1 MKKILIIAL
10 LFSLTISFSFAS
22 TVSKTLKIMNN
33 NVYVYEWNK
42 KIDLLTTRG
51 NVTQECDFPAHNP
64 CIGYQ
69 IIKSSWTFGIVL
81 KWVQYG
87 DIENAG
93 PSVFIYNFQKK
104 NSKLIDISNFLYK
117 KYWFDNILN
126 FHLTENKDWTFTLDT
141 FITDEIGMS
150 IADAK
155 KYGFRIGKIDEWKG
169 TNATLIIPTLF
180 FKNLLK

>member
-1 MKKILIIAL
+1 MKKLLIIVL
-10 LFSLTISFSFAS
+10 LFSLTTSFSFAA
-22 TVSKTLKIMNN
+22 TIPKTLKIMNN
-33 NVYVYEWNK
+33 NVYVYSWNK

-69 IIKSSWTFGIVL
+69 IIKWSWTFGIVL
-81 KWVQYG
+81 KWVQYDG
-87 DIENAG
+87 IENDG

-117 KYWFDNILN
+117 KYWFDNVLN
-126 FHLTENKDWTFTLDT
+126 FHLNENKDWTFILDA
-141 FITDEIGMS
+141 FISDEQGMS

-155 KYGFRIGKIDEWKG
+155 KYGFRIWKIDEWKG
-169 TNATLIIPTLF
+169 TNATLIIPSLF